1 LFTALDQ
8 PGIGSYLAPG
18 LPMSVDG
25 AHTAAAAAPVLGE
38 HTATVLAGRLGMSS
52 GEIVA
57 LVEQGV
63 VAP

>member
-1 LFTALDQ
+1 
-8 PGIGSYLAPG
+8 
-18 LPMSVDG
+18 MSVDG
-25 AHTAAAAAPVLGE
+25 AHMAAAAAPVLGE

-52 GEIVA
+52 GEIAA